1 MKLSRQSFNRAAQF
15 LQTSARALEQALF
28 RFQFDG
34 GTALDVARELAAF
47 QNPDGGFGRAL
58 EMDLRT
64 PDSSAIATTH
74 ALQIARDLFCCSHA
88 AQSACT
94 GNASSPGQ
102 RGDRAPRLQQMLS
115 SALDYLGATCDRQNH
130 VWPIIPPTADNAP
143 HAGWWTTKNL
153 AESWNHFR
161 ANPTAE
167 MVGYLFLFGT
177 TADNAWRQQVLR
189 GVLDFLAAQPDK
201 MNMHELLCFVRLAEM
216 VELPEAS
223 RQKLARAVTAT
234 VECDPARWPK
244 YGLRPLSVVKSPQ
257 SPYYAT
263 LRDAVAVN
271 LDYLISEQTA
281 DGSWVPTWSWAD
293 EYPDVWPV
301 ARREWQ
307 GVLTLDAL
315 RILKAF
321 GRLEV

>member
-1 MKLSRQSFNRAAQF
+1 MNLSRQSFDCAAEF
-15 LQTSARALEQALF
+15 LQTSARPLEQALF
-28 RFQFDG
+28 RFHFEDG
-34 GTALDVARELAAF
+34 PATDVLCALAAF

-58 EMDLRT
+58 EMDMRT

-74 ALQIARDLFCCSHA
+74 ALQTAREIGLASDHELVRRTLDDL
-88 AQSACT
+88 
-94 GNASSPGQ
+94 
-102 RGDRAPRLQQMLS
+102 R
-115 SALDYLGATCDRQNH
+115 ATCEAG
-130 VWPIIPPTADNAP
+130 VWPIIPATANNAP

-153 AESWNHFR
+153 AESWTHFR

-167 MVGYLFLFGT
+167 MAGYLFLFGAA
-177 TADNAWRQQVLR
+177 ADEAWRQQVLR
-189 GVLDFLAAQPDK
+189 GVLDYLAAQPDK

-257 SPYYAT
+257 SPYYAA
-263 LRDAVAVN
+263 LRNAVDVN
-271 LDYLISEQTA
+271 LDYLIREQTA

-293 EYPDVWPV
+293 EFPDVWPV

-315 RILKAF
+315 KTLRAF
-321 GRLEV
+321 ERLEK

>member
-1 MKLSRQSFNRAAQF
+1 MNLNRQSFNRATQF
-15 LQTSARALEQALF
+15 LLTSARPLEQALF
-28 RFQFDG
+28 RLHFEDG
-34 GTALDVARELAAF
+34 SAADVVRELAAF

-58 EMDLRT
+58 EMDMRT

-74 ALQIARDLFCCSHA
+74 GLQTAREIGL
-88 AQSACT
+88 
-94 GNASSPGQ
+94 ASDHELV
-102 RGDRAPRLQQMLS
+102 RRTLA
-115 SALDYLGATCDRQNH
+115 YLRATCDRQNN
-130 VWPIIPPTADNAP
+130 VWPIIPPTANNAP

-167 MVGYLFLFGT
+167 IAGYLFLFGSPK
-177 TADNAWRQQVLR
+177 DEDWRQQVLR
-189 GVLDFLAAQPDK
+189 GVLDYLAAQPDT
-201 MNMHELLCFVRLAEM
+201 MNMHELLLFVRLAEM

-223 RQKLARAVTAT
+223 REKLTRAVAAT

-257 SPYYAT
+257 SPYYAA

-271 LDYLISEQTA
+271 LDYLIREQTT
-281 DGSWVPTWSWAD
+281 DGSWAPTWSWAD
-293 EYPDVWPV
+293 EFPDVWPV

-315 RILKAF
+315 RTLRAF
-321 GRLEV
+321 GRLEI